1 MNIPWRQELF
11 GSIDKAAV
19 NTYAVCGDN
28 TRLNIPNKRRED
40 DMVACVRATHAAGFK
55 DVVPHF
61 SCKNNQKGM
70 LDRLRRLCREVN
82 VVLVVSG
89 CGKIGKMDTVGV
101 LQALSSLHRDTVEG
115 AQLHCAYNPYEPDTA
130 REHVRCEEKLRTGLC
145 KG

>member
-1 MNIPWRQELF
+1 
-11 GSIDKAAV
+11 
-19 NTYAVCGDN
+19 
-28 TRLNIPNKRRED
+28 
-40 DMVACVRATHAAGFK
+40 MVECVRATRAAGIK
-55 DVVPHF
+55 DIVPHF

-89 CGKIGKMDTVGV
+89 SGKIGKMDTVGV
-101 LQALSSLHRDTVEG
+101 LQALASHHRDTVEG

-130 REHVRCEEKLRTGLC
+130 REHARCEEKLRTGLC